1 MSAHG
6 GARYLKQYKTEVPG
20 LIDNLWLSTR
30 LYL

>member
-20 LIDNLWLSTR
+20 LIDNL
-30 LYL
+30 